1 MKAPATGAVMA
12 ALTARGGVARF
23 VGGCVRDA
31 VIGREVADVDIATA
45 EPPETVI
52 GLLEDAGLRAV
63 PTGLAH
69 GTVTAI
75 AHGRPFEI
83 TTLRRDVETDGRH
96 AKVAFTDDWASDAA
110 RRDFTFN
117 AMFCDPDGTLY
128 DPFDGAADLAAGRV
142 RFVGDARARIE
153 EDVLRL
159 LRFFRFYAHYGAP
172 PPDADALQAC
182 AALALR
188 LPGLSGERVRVET
201 LKLLAAPDPMAAVRL
216 LAEAGALPH
225 FMPEAEGSD
234 FTTLERLVAIETR
247 LKAVD
252 PVRRL
257 AALVDGAARPET
269 IAERLRLSN
278 AQARRLRD
286 LLRPPVAIG
295 GAMDD
300 RDARRALYRAG
311 ADTYRDLVLLAWA
324 RDTAA
329 ALDAASYER
338 PWALADAWPVPRFPL
353 AGKDVLTRGVARG
366 PRVGALLAALE
377 TWWID
382 GDFHADKPALLAR
395 LDELIAQ
402 DAR

>member
-1 MKAPATGAVMA
+1 MKAPATRAVMG
-12 ALTARGGVARF
+12 ALAARGGVARF

-45 EPPETVI
+45 EAPDAVI

-75 AHGRPFEI
+75 AQGRPFEI
-83 TTLRRDVETDGRH
+83 TTLRHDVETDGRH
-96 AKVAFTDDWASDAA
+96 ATVAFTDDWLSDAA

-117 AMFCDPDGTLY
+117 AMFCDADGTLY

-172 PPDADALQAC
+172 PPDPDALQAC
-182 AALALR
+182 AALAQR
-188 LPGLSGERVRVET
+188 LPGLSGERVRNET
-201 LKLLAAPDPMAAVRL
+201 LKLLAAPDPMPAVRL
-216 LAEAGALPH
+216 LAEAGVLPH
-225 FMPEAEGSD
+225 FMPEARGPD
-234 FTTLERLVAIETR
+234 FFALERLVAIEAR

-252 PVRRL
+252 PIRRL
-257 AALVDGAARPET
+257 AALVVGAEHPET

-278 AQARRLRD
+278 AQARRLQD
-286 LLRPPVAIG
+286 LLRPPVTIG
-295 GAMDD
+295 DAMDD

-311 ADTYRDLVLLAWA
+311 AQTFRDLVLLAWA
-324 RDTAA
+324 RDMAA
-329 ALDAASYER
+329 AMDGASYER
-338 PWALADAWPVPRFPL
+338 PYALADAWPAPCFPL
-353 AGKDVLTRGVARG
+353 GGKDVLSRGVARG
-366 PRVGALLAALE
+366 PRVGELLATLE
-377 TWWID
+377 AWWID
-382 GDFHADKPALLAR
+382 GDFDADKPALLAR
-395 LDELIAQ
+395 LDALIEQ

>member
-1 MKAPATGAVMA
+1 MKAPATRAVMA

-31 VIGREVADVDIATA
+31 VIGREVADVDIATT
-45 EPPETVI
+45 EEPETVI
-52 GLLEDAGLRAV
+52 RLLEDAGLRAV

-69 GTVTAI
+69 GTVTAV
-75 AHGRPFEI
+75 AQGRSFEI

-96 AKVAFTDDWASDAA
+96 ATVAFTDDWASDAA

-117 AMFCDPDGTLY
+117 AMFCDADGTLY

-159 LRFFRFYAHYGAP
+159 LRFFRFYAHYGAA
-172 PPDADALQAC
+172 PPDPEALAAC
-182 AALALR
+182 AALAPK

-201 LKLLAAPDPMAAVRL
+201 LKLLAAPDPMPAVRL
-216 LAEAGALPH
+216 LAEAGVLPH
-225 FMPEAEGSD
+225 FMPEAQGPD
-234 FTTLERLVAIETR
+234 FFALERLVAIEAR
-247 LKAVD
+247 LKAAD
-252 PVRRL
+252 PIRRL
-257 AALVDGAARPET
+257 AALVVGAEGSET

-311 ADTYRDLVLLAWA
+311 VETYRDLVLLAWA

-329 ALDAASYER
+329 ATGGACYER
-338 PWALADAWPVPRFPL
+338 PWALAEAWPAPRFPL
-353 AGKDVLTRGVARG
+353 GGKDLLSRGVARG
-366 PRVGALLAALE
+366 PHVGELLAALE
-377 TWWID
+377 AWWID
-382 GDFHADKPALLAR
+382 GDFGADKPALLAR
-395 LDELIAQ
+395 LDALIEQ